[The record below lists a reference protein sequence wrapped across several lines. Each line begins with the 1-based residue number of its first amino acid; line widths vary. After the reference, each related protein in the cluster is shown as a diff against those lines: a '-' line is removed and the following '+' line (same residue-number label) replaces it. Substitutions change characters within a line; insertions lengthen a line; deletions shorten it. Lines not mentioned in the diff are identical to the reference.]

1 MKFVTF
7 DGKLDGE
14 GQSEN
19 KAGYTS
25 FDGELDEVTEQLS
38 VGAFKQKSAASR
50 IAKGLGLD
58 GGDYDESSMGGQ
70 MITPAEAAQNSK
82 EYAKQEQAEFDKKYA
97 QRVREQALKVRG
109 FAPEDAAAIGDSVSL
124 SEDELKAASK
134 RLGYEGM
141 NRNVQQIA
149 GDLSLSGVA
158 GVKQLA
164 KAGVDLV
171 APASETAQYLNESIA
186 ETNSRMSPEMR
197 EQLEWYRQQIK
208 DAESQGRGAEFVE
221 AFGNLSPQLAA
232 HYAANTLPSMAPV
245 FAAGKVAQGLAT
257 ARGATAAGAALAG
270 ARGAGVANAALNAG
284 GARGD
289 TFEELKQTYMDK
301 GASEDQAID
310 LALSDSWIPAGV
322 GAATGY
328 VGGRFGAESD
338 IIRDSVTTAAKFG
351 LLPALKAVLGSL
363 GRELTTEQAEELLP
377 KITTNLLAE
386 KDPLDG
392 IAEISA
398 QTFAGSAGMGSVG
411 AASAGRAAYQTPLE
425 RELQGFADAV
435 DGTSFNPA
443 GATAEARR
451 AAAGIQPLSLSDMA
465 ELQARSNQPKAPN
478 PAAGPTTGTDVAAD
492 EDGDVVAPVPPE
504 VSGQPPRADIDQD
517 ELLNQINALTQP
529 PEIEQQPNSP
539 LTNAANQ
546 AQGVQQAAELAQ
558 IRQELVNAV
567 TSTGEQNASESEQ
580 VAQEAAQANDAQA
593 EIEQSAAPAG
603 EVSALE
609 GRPQMES
616 LVDLVKQRAAD
627 AGAGTDLRTFAAEI
641 DDLVTANADAL
652 ADEVIANATEYELKT
667 ARRWIE
673 GGNTEGV
680 AGLVVPLTLPQANR
694 LVKNKAFME
703 RLLSKIQQQPTAGA
717 AQPAPATQQ
726 QTAPVSKPIRERE
739 TPQLIQ
745 LAKHGLPG
753 KKEEAIAELARR
765 GIPFAPQS
773 GSEPQKKQTK
783 AEAKKA
789 AKEMFDGAALDARRK
804 EVAPDSNALSAF
816 AESGKEAEFL
826 SLLNRRK
833 EDKSSLSED
842 EENRFFDL
850 RTERNNALAAV
861 ENAASQKPQLDD
873 TNVADLNQVPDSQI
887 ETKQEEAK
895 PAQGS
900 SAVKSNLS
908 PIQRRDD
915 LVGAIMRVT
924 GGSGIS
930 SGMAQTIVG
939 DTANNAT
946 KVRGLFTNAG
956 VMDLDDTADL
966 LRNEEGYDVRD
977 GNHLAELIREQAAG
991 NPVYSSARIEREAAK
1006 DAEKKHREEVL
1017 RRAKKYGVRHVARPF
1032 SETEDEVFRIMEE
1045 RHIKAVQLL
1054 DDRSFTRFSAMLD
1067 AAQRIVSYE
1076 DLDAIVTDAHN
1087 RFEGRKVWDE
1097 ARKQIRAH
1105 ISDLVQAEKIKRQ
1118 ESQNAIETEGQPD
1131 SEPDWIS
1138 DGQPVERPGSGSA
1151 ADRINEAGEGQAT
1164 PEGGGGSQ
1172 EEFSLVAQ
1180 SEDDVR
1186 AQEEARKESE
1196 AKAQKEEARLNLE
1209 KEEADARAEI
1219 RRRSEAAADTF
1230 QLGQDAMDNLSG
1242 QGGLF
1247 DALPADQPRAEP
1259 VTAPADAE
1267 ASQSPK
1273 DQGAAAFKSGAERK
1287 APEGLSIADKARWL
1301 GGYDDA
1307 KAEADQN
1314 PIKNETP
1321 EESTPL
1327 ADNEAQNQ
1335 NPIKNEAAVSVQ
1347 STTIESRGA
1356 TWRIDVH
1363 PSAWVPGE
1371 MAWSGYKRNAGGEF
1385 VKVESD
1391 DIPAGVAKKAAEFF
1405 DSVVNPASDL
1415 LDQAGDAAVDA
1426 GPAAK
1431 LPQKGDRFTDGNGNT
1446 WEIWNARTSL
1456 IEAHPVVD
1464 GRPVVNRDSGQRF
1477 ATDDRAKLA
1486 NPEARTDY
1494 YPIDNA
1500 GAPAAV
1506 DAGNQAETGV
1516 KREEAKSPIDLL
1528 GDPPTLDYRT
1538 SRQAS
1543 NSIKILPPVGK
1554 RFSDQDLQS
1563 LLDWVKAAG
1572 FAAWKKD
1579 SGLYVVGDNA
1589 PDIPDGLEVR
1599 RIEKKAKADAERESK
1614 AKAEADARDAEYRA
1628 LPASVWIESVLGG
1641 DEFANAYNKLMLA
1654 RFLDDKDSFKGLS
1667 SRGWFA
1673 PLARLGFPQDM
1684 NTSSVAMADVLL
1696 FLKQKYEDSKALPKR
1711 EELQA
1716 RIESAEQQTNH
1727 DATPAQK
1734 EAGNYAK
1741 GKFAWNGLTVSVE
1754 TAKGEDRTDKETN
1767 GDKWRVTMPAT
1778 YGYILGTKG
1787 ADKDHVDLFMGDNP
1801 ESELVF
1807 VVNQNRVDS
1816 QKFDE
1821 HKVMAG
1827 FASAKDAQAAYM
1839 ASFEDGFGDRVFGSI
1854 TGPYSIKDFREMLDA
1869 GKFEKPQSIGEPISP
1884 LSMIDVQ
1891 LDGETMSAEQA
1902 IKDIDDQLSLADK
1915 LLNCVTK

>member
-1 MKFVTF
+1 MKYVSF

-14 GQSEN
+14 GESQN
-19 KAGYTS
+19 KAGYVP
-25 FDGELDEVTEQLS
+25 FDGELDEEISPSNTGS
-38 VGAFKQKSAASR
+38 GFKKKSAMSR
-50 IAKGLGLD
+50 IAKGLGLS

-149 GDLSLSGVA
+149 GDLALSGVA

-171 APASETAQYLNESIA
+171 SPEGETAQYLNESIA

-221 AFGNLSPQLAA
+221 AFGNLSPQLTA

-257 ARGATAAGAALAG
+257 ARGATAAGTALAG
-270 ARGAGVANAALNAG
+270 ARAGGVANAALNAG

-289 TFEELKQTYMDK
+289 AFEELKQTYISK
-301 GASEDQAID
+301 GATEDQAIE
-310 LALSDSWIPAGV
+310 LALSDSWLPAGV
-322 GAATGY
+322 GAVTGY
-328 VGGRFGAESD
+328 IGGRFGAESD

-363 GRELTTEQAEELLP
+363 GRELTTEQAEEILP

-386 KDPLDG
+386 KEPLDG

-398 QTFAGSAGMGSVG
+398 QTVAGSVGMGSVG
-411 AASAGRAAYQTPLE
+411 AASAGRAAYQNPLE

-435 DGTSFNPA
+435 DGTNFNPV
-443 GATAEARR
+443 GATEEARR
-451 AAAGIQPLSLSDMA
+451 AAAGVQPLSLSDMA
-465 ELQARSNQPKAPN
+465 ELQARSNQPPAPS
-478 PAAGPTTGTDVAAD
+478 PDPSQDVAAD
-492 EDGDVVAPVPPE
+492 EDGE
-504 VSGQPPRADIDQD
+504 VISAGQPDIAGQPPQADIDQD

-558 IRQELVNAV
+558 IRQELINAV
-567 TSTGEQNASESEQ
+567 TGDQNASESEQ
-580 VAQEAAQANDAQA
+580 VAQEAAQAGNAQA
-593 EIEQSAAPAG
+593 GPEQTAAPAG
-603 EVSALE
+603 EVSHAAPSQSVESQIYDHAFGQVEALINNLRQ
-609 GRPQMES
+609 GFI
-616 LVDLVKQRAAD
+616 
-627 AGAGTDLRTFAAEI
+627 AGANEYDQKGTDTTNRKVRKHAIEQFTRITGDKDTATRIADYLLEDGAIASEIEWLNNGDIDAAI
-641 DDLVTANADAL
+641 STLAKRYGDAAKSIPNGDGVTSAPSP
-652 ADEVIANATEYELKT
+652 VPQQIAP
-667 ARRWIE
+667 
-673 GGNTEGV
+673 G
-680 AGLVVPLTLPQANR
+680 
-694 LVKNKAFME
+694 
-703 RLLSKIQQQPTAGA
+703 
-717 AQPAPATQQ
+717 
-726 QTAPVSKPIRERE
+726 PVSKPISERE

-753 KKEEAIAELARR
+753 KKEEAVAELARR
-765 GIPFAPQS
+765 GVTL
-773 GSEPQKKQTK
+773 EPPAQQ
-783 AEAKKA
+783 
-789 AKEMFDGAALDARRK
+789 D
-804 EVAPDSNALSAF
+804 
-816 AESGKEAEFL
+816 
-826 SLLNRRK
+826 
-833 EDKSSLSED
+833 
-842 EENRFFDL
+842 
-850 RTERNNALAAV
+850 
-861 ENAASQKPQLDD
+861 
-873 TNVADLNQVPDSQI
+873 
-887 ETKQEEAK
+887 EAK
-895 PAQGS
+895 PEAARPVQGS
-900 SAVKSNLS
+900 STVSSNLS

-924 GGSGIS
+924 GGNGIAAN
-930 SGMAQTIVG
+930 MAQTIVG

-956 VMDLDDTADL
+956 TMDLDDTADL

-1006 DAEKKHREEVL
+1006 DADRKHREEVL

-1032 SETEDEVFRIMEE
+1032 AETEAEVFRIMEE
-1045 RHIKAVQLL
+1045 RHVKAVQLL

-1067 AAQRIVSYE
+1067 AAQRVVSYE

-1105 ISDLVQAEKIKRQ
+1105 IDDLVQAEKLKRQ
-1118 ESQNAIETEGQPD
+1118 ESQNAIEIEGQPD
-1131 SEPDWIS
+1131 NEPDWIS
-1138 DGQPVERPGSGSA
+1138 DGQPIEGLGGGSA
-1151 ADRINEAGEGQAT
+1151 IDRINEAGEGQAT
-1164 PEGGGGSQ
+1164 PEGSGGSQ
-1172 EEFSLVAQ
+1172 EEFSLAQ
-1180 SEDDVR
+1180 QTEEEVR

-1196 AKAQKEEARLNLE
+1196 AKAQKEEARLKRE
-1209 KEEADARAEI
+1209 KEDADTQAEI

-1230 QLGQDAMDNLSG
+1230 RLGQDGMDNLSG

-1247 DALPADQPRAEP
+1247 DAQPAPRQP
-1259 VTAPADAE
+1259 E
-1267 ASQSPK
+1267 ASQPPK
-1273 DQGAAAFKSGAERK
+1273 DQGAAAFKSGAERS

-1307 KAEADQN
+1307 KAAAAKAPTATEKRETLDESLRAGSISADDYMKTTGLTDEDVGFLSANSLRDQADRIARERSPYHQAINKVHSALSDQMQKAMDSARSTPQQRKSREERMARITRDRETLDMLARKYEHPFRNDFVSKLTDGLHARFTPAFDKIKTGQQARDEFYKDSYGAWAELLIEAANKKEGANPAKAAADQE
-1314 PIKNETP
+1314 PT
-1321 EESTPL
+1321 
-1327 ADNEAQNQ
+1327 
-1335 NPIKNEAAVSVQ
+1335 KNEAAVGAQSAGQNQAQGDLIGASKDTLDSVAA
-1347 STTIESRGA
+1347 TIEQKRRQLVALEDQMIGEAGLAPGFLEEALRSRK
-1356 TWRIDVH
+1356 
-1363 PSAWVPGE
+1363 VPRS
-1371 MAWSGYKRNAGGEF
+1371 MKDSRNALRAELADLR
-1385 VKVESD
+1385 KQY
-1391 DIPAGVAKKAAEFF
+1391 AALSEQQ
-1405 DSVVNPASDL
+1405 NPKQDEKPNTAPS
-1415 LDQAGDAAVDA
+1415 AVDA
-1426 GPAAK
+1426 E
-1431 LPQKGDRFTDGNGNT
+1431 N
-1446 WEIWNARTSL
+1446 E
-1456 IEAHPVVD
+1456 
-1464 GRPVVNRDSGQRF
+1464 
-1477 ATDDRAKLA
+1477 
-1486 NPEARTDY
+1486 
-1494 YPIDNA
+1494 
-1500 GAPAAV
+1500 
-1506 DAGNQAETGV
+1506 AETV
-1516 KREEAKSPIDLL
+1516 AK
-1528 GDPPTLDYRT
+1528 
-1538 SRQAS
+1538 Q
-1543 NSIKILPPVGK
+1543 
-1554 RFSDQDLQS
+1554 
-1563 LLDWVKAAG
+1563 
-1572 FAAWKKD
+1572 
-1579 SGLYVVGDNA
+1579 
-1589 PDIPDGLEVR
+1589 
-1599 RIEKKAKADAERESK
+1599 
-1614 AKAEADARDAEYRA
+1614 
-1628 LPASVWIESVLGG
+1628 
-1641 DEFANAYNKLMLA
+1641 
-1654 RFLDDKDSFKGLS
+1654 
-1667 SRGWFA
+1667 
-1673 PLARLGFPQDM
+1673 
-1684 NTSSVAMADVLL
+1684 
-1696 FLKQKYEDSKALPKR
+1696 

-1716 RIESAEQQTNH
+1716 RIEAAEQHGDYPASSEAAVQLARKIIGNKFEATHRETNAFLAAAREAGIPHETTYWGSGPYKTSAIDYVADENLKSAKTADIEKRIAKIEAGIANSIARDVNRFNNQGTLGGSGAAGRQRDRARNSEARQIDDNVADRLRGELAARKIKERIQAAEQQTNH

-1741 GKFAWNGLTVSVE
+1741 GKFTWNGLTVSVE

-1801 ESELVF
+1801 ESESVF
-1807 VVNQNRVDS
+1807 VVNQNQVDS

-1854 TGPYSIKDFREMLDA
+1854 TGPYSIKEFREMLDA
-1869 GKFEKPQSIGEPISP
+1869 GKFEKPQSIGSPISP

>member
-1 MKFVTF
+1 MSDKINF
-7 DGKLDGE
+7 DFDPDWKPTVAQPQAGGE
-14 GQSEN
+14 IG
-19 KAGYTS
+19 GVD
-25 FDGELDEVTEQLS
+25 FDYDPD
-38 VGAFKQKSAASR
+38 FKMPSAMSR
-50 IAKGLGLD
+50 IAKGLGLS

-70 MITPAEAAQNSK
+70 MITPTEAAQNSK
-82 EYAKQEQAEFDKKYA
+82 EYAKQEQAEFNKKYA
-97 QRVREQALKVRG
+97 QRVREQALKDRG
-109 FAPEDAAAIGDSVSL
+109 LASEDMAAIGDSVDL

-149 GDLSLSGVA
+149 GDTALSGVA

-164 KAGVDLV
+164 KAGVDLFY
-171 APASETAQYLNESIA
+171 PEGETAQYLNESIA

-232 HYAANTLPSMAPV
+232 HYTANTLPSMVPV
-245 FAAGKVAQGLAT
+245 LAAGKVAQGLAT

-289 TFEELKQTYMDK
+289 AFEELKQTYISK
-301 GASEDQAID
+301 GATEDQAIE
-310 LALSDSWIPAGV
+310 LALSDSWLPAGV
-322 GAATGY
+322 GAVTGY
-328 VGGRFGAESD
+328 IGGRFGAESD

-392 IAEISA
+392 VAEISA
-398 QTFAGSAGMGSVG
+398 QTFAGSVGMGSVG
-411 AASAGRAAYQTPLE
+411 AASAGRAAYQNPLE

-435 DGTSFNPA
+435 DETNFNPA

-451 AAAGIQPLSLSDMA
+451 AAAGVQPLSLSDMA
-465 ELQARSNQPKAPN
+465 ELQARSNQPPAPN
-478 PAAGPTTGTDVAAD
+478 PAAGPTPGQDVAAD
-492 EDGDVVAPVPPE
+492 EDGDEVAPVPPE
-504 VSGQPPRADIDQD
+504 VTGQPPRADIDQD

-546 AQGVQQAAELAQ
+546 AQGVQQAAELAK

-567 TSTGEQNASESEQ
+567 TGDQNAAEFEQ
-580 VAQEAAQANDAQA
+580 MAQEAAQAGNAQA
-593 EIEQSAAPAG
+593 NAVQIAAQIEAAQSVNDLQQTLRGIESDELVSTLVQYPALTDKVMGAMSPGARQMLSDDLAKVADVEQAAAPQGEVAGDPPAKVEFVPAKVEDSRGRPNDGFRAEFDNTNGGKGYIDLAVDGDRIYPTMVDNGLFRPTETTGGAVRKAYEDAIEFAESKGLRFTSDDSVTVGAARVYDSLQKRGYEVAKNPAARLATSPEVITDRWMTDDGSPVFTVSKSGAAPA
-603 EVSALE
+603 A
-609 GRPQMES
+609 
-616 LVDLVKQRAAD
+616 
-627 AGAGTDLRTFAAEI
+627 
-641 DDLVTANADAL
+641 
-652 ADEVIANATEYELKT
+652 
-667 ARRWIE
+667 
-673 GGNTEGV
+673 
-680 AGLVVPLTLPQANR
+680 
-694 LVKNKAFME
+694 
-703 RLLSKIQQQPTAGA
+703 QQPPVA
-717 AQPAPATQQ
+717 APQPPT
-726 QTAPVSKPIRERE
+726 TAPVSKPISERE

-765 GIPFAPQS
+765 GVTVERPNE
-773 GSEPQKKQTK
+773 EPPEQR
-783 AEAKKA
+783 A
-789 AKEMFDGAALDARRK
+789 
-804 EVAPDSNALSAF
+804 DS
-816 AESGKEAEFL
+816 
-826 SLLNRRK
+826 
-833 EDKSSLSED
+833 
-842 EENRFFDL
+842 
-850 RTERNNALAAV
+850 
-861 ENAASQKPQLDD
+861 
-873 TNVADLNQVPDSQI
+873 NQVPDAPV
-887 ETKQEEAK
+887 EVKPEAVN

-900 SAVKSNLS
+900 STIRSNTS

-924 GGSGIS
+924 GGKGIAAN
-930 SGMAQTIVG
+930 MAQTIVG

-956 VMDLDDTADL
+956 TMDLDDTADL
-966 LRNEEGYDVRD
+966 LRNEEGFDVRD

-991 NPVYSSARIEREAAK
+991 NPVYSMERIEREAAK
-1006 DAEKKHREEVL
+1006 DADRKHREEVL

-1032 SETEDEVFRIMEE
+1032 AETEAEVFRIMEE
-1045 RHIKAVQLL
+1045 RHVKAVQLL

-1067 AAQRIVSYE
+1067 AAQRVVSYE

-1105 ISDLVQAEKIKRQ
+1105 INDLVQAEKLKRQ
-1118 ESQNAIETEGQPD
+1118 ESQNAIEIEGQPD

-1138 DGQPVERPGSGSA
+1138 DGQPIEGPGSGSA
-1151 ADRINEAGEGQAT
+1151 VDRINEAGEGQAT
-1164 PEGGGGSQ
+1164 PEGSGGSQ

-1180 SEDDVR
+1180 SDDDVR
-1186 AQEEARKESE
+1186 AQEQQREDADSDRLTKEQIDRE
-1196 AKAQKEEARLNLE
+1196 R
-1209 KEEADARAEI
+1209 DAVPFSLSQQSQPKPQGVQVDMI
-1219 RRRSEAAADTF
+1219 AADGRISANAV
-1230 QLGQDAMDNLSG
+1230 Q
-1242 QGGLF
+1242 
-1247 DALPADQPRAEP
+1247 PADQPRAEP
-1259 VTAPADAE
+1259 VTAQDQTAQATEAARYLKDFVYSLDQLDGVTDRVQVALSNEFGKSGRDSMLMKAFGITRDQAHDINNRLDSSVPRKLRKIDMQEAFDIFKDLRGTIDAAIKAE
-1267 ASQSPK
+1267 AESAAKKAEAARPPK
-1273 DQGAAAFKSGAERK
+1273 DQGAAAFKSGAERN

-1301 GGYDDA
+1301 GGYDEA
-1307 KAEADQN
+1307 KAAADQE
-1314 PIKNETP
+1314 P
-1321 EESTPL
+1321 
-1327 ADNEAQNQ
+1327 A
-1335 NPIKNEAAVSVQ
+1335 KNEAAVGAQ
-1347 STTIESRGA
+1347 STGQNAE
-1356 TWRIDVH
+1356 
-1363 PSAWVPGE
+1363 PS
-1371 MAWSGYKRNAGGEF
+1371 
-1385 VKVESD
+1385 
-1391 DIPAGVAKKAAEFF
+1391 
-1405 DSVVNPASDL
+1405 
-1415 LDQAGDAAVDA
+1415 AVDA
-1426 GPAAK
+1426 E
-1431 LPQKGDRFTDGNGNT
+1431 N
-1446 WEIWNARTSL
+1446 E
-1456 IEAHPVVD
+1456 
-1464 GRPVVNRDSGQRF
+1464 
-1477 ATDDRAKLA
+1477 
-1486 NPEARTDY
+1486 
-1494 YPIDNA
+1494 
-1500 GAPAAV
+1500 
-1506 DAGNQAETGV
+1506 AETGA
-1516 KREEAKSPIDLL
+1516 KWEEAKSPIDLL

-1572 FAAWKKD
+1572 FTAWKKD

-1614 AKAEADARDAEYRA
+1614 AKAEADARYAEYRA
-1628 LPASVWIESVLGG
+1628 LPSSAWIESTLGG
-1641 DEFANAYNKLMLA
+1641 DGFANAYNRLMLA
-1654 RFLDDKDSFKGLS
+1654 RFLDGKDSFKGLS
-1667 SRGWFA
+1667 SQGWLD
-1673 PLARLGFPQDM
+1673 PLARLGFPQDLR
-1684 NTSSVAMADVLL
+1684 TSSVAMADVLS

-1716 RIESAEQQTNH
+1716 RIEAAEQQTNH

-1741 GKFAWNGLTVSVE
+1741 GKFTWNSLTVSVE

-1801 ESELVF
+1801 ESESVF
-1807 VVNQNRVDS
+1807 VVNQNQVDS

-1854 TGPYSIKDFREMLDA
+1854 TGPYSIKEFREMLDA
-1869 GKFEKPQSIGEPISP
+1869 GKFEKPQSIGTPISP

-1891 LDGETMSAEQA
+1891 IDGETMSAEQA
-1902 IKDIDDQLSLADK
+1902 IQDIDDQLSLADM